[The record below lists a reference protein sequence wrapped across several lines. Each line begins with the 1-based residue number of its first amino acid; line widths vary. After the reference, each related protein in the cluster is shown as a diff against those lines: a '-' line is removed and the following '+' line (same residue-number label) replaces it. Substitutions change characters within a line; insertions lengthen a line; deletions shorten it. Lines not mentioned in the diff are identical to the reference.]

1 MYHVFTIHFSVVGH
15 LRNFYSLA
23 ILSRA
28 TLDIVEQVSQAIIW
42 VFWKYA
48 NEWYTIDLFLDW
60 RISRAAISICIPTD
74 RKWVLSFSD
83 NLTIMVSVVLLIL
96 AILKGGGRRNLN
108 TVLLYIPWID
118 MDNDIFCDISYNLIF
133 IPTDKC
139 NYQTSSK
146 NPLCTAYID
155 GCKTTTG
162 HDEKISQ
169 LLGAESQLI

>member
-96 AILKGGGRRNLN
+96 DILKGGGEEIWTLFYY
-108 TVLLYIPWID
+108 TFLELIWIMIYFVIFLIILYLYPQINVTTKPHQKI
-118 MDNDIFCDISYNLIF
+118 
-133 IPTDKC
+133 
-139 NYQTSSK
+139 
-146 NPLCTAYID
+146 LCVQHT
-155 GCKTTTG
+155 
-162 HDEKISQ
+162 
-169 LLGAESQLI
+169 